1 MFPEL
6 HQLANRKER
15 ILSIMWVVLRGEKT
29 VDNKLSDELGEK
41 SKAESVADQILTVG
55 KTVIDKAQEAV
66 EKAQQEGS
74 SLLKSITKEGEKV
87 KTQTQKLA
95 EEKLGMAK
103 EKFEE
108 IKGKA
113 ADSWDNLEKIFED
126 RVARVLTRLGIPSRD
141 DFQAIAKRLDALNEN
156 VKELVKVQRVEKA
169 PKSRPQGK
177 DDLKAISG
185 IGPVLESKLNADGI
199 VSYRQIA
206 TLNSADI
213 ERLETKVVHS
223 TGRIARDNWVSQAK
237 ELHFKKYNERL

>member
-1 MFPEL
+1 
-6 HQLANRKER
+6 
-15 ILSIMWVVLRGEKT
+15 LRGEKAVET
-29 VDNKLSDELGEK
+29 KLDDELGGK

-74 SLLKSITKEGEKV
+74 TLLESIAKEGEKV
-87 KTQTQKLA
+87 RAQTQKLA
-95 EEKLGMAK
+95 GEKLGMAK

-141 DFQAIAKRLDALNEN
+141 DFQTIAKRLDALNES
-156 VKELVKVQRVEKA
+156 VKELVRVQKVKKGQ
-169 PKSRPQGK
+169 PQGK

-185 IGPVLESKLNADGI
+185 IGTVLENKLNADGI

-206 TLNSADI
+206 TLNPEDI
-213 ERLETKVVHS
+213 ERIETKVIHS
-223 TGRIARDNWVSQAK
+223 TGRIARDKWVKQAK
-237 ELHFKKYNERL
+237 ELHFKKYNEKL